1 MNGPRRALEDNEARL
16 RPLPFAEESMTQ
28 PAEEPVQ
35 DVAVGPNGAV
45 AVAGAPPSW
54 ASQFASYR
62 EKSALKFP
70 TKSALREALRLFWH
84 DRDFFG
90 LPRYYVGDWTVVVPA
105 AAVEALR
112 RRGLEFTVQP
122 VALPG
127 EMSAERMNELRAAQ
141 GPR

>member
-1 MNGPRRALEDNEARL
+1 MTPS
-16 RPLPFAEESMTQ
+16 AEQ
-28 PAEEPVQ
+28 PVQ
-35 DVAVGPNGAV
+35 DGAVGPNGAH
-45 AVAGAPPSW
+45 AVAGAFTSG
-54 ASQFASYR
+54 ASHFTVSP
-62 EKSALKFP
+62 EKSALKFS

-90 LPRYYVGDWTVVVPA
+90 LPRYYVGDWTLVVPA

-112 RRGLEFTVQP
+112 HRGLEFTVQP

-127 EMSAERMNELRAAQ
+127 ETSTERMNELRAAQ